1 MILETK
7 ATLLV
12 LLIFCVLLL
21 SIPNIGLVKAEGT
34 IYIRSDGA
42 VEGTDKIQRNGEIYV
57 LTGNISAGIQVQ
69 KSNIVLDGAGYT
81 VQGNGVENQRG
92 IDLSNDRGSDLS
104 RPKISNVTVKD
115 MRIVNFSCGVAHV
128 NTANNTII
136 GNYIADCFIGINV
149 MGSPNDFL
157 IKNNTFVNNVNP
169 ISIAYSGGV
178 QVITENSF
186 IDGNFI
192 IVWLSPEPDV
202 DRNYW
207 SDYNGTDADGNGI
220 GDSPYVYGGHQES
233 KYIDKHPLV
242 EPVPVIAEFPSWT
255 IVLPLVIA
263 VMLDAV
269 AYRRELS
276 KSNKRG
282 MGLTEITGT
291 NIQVTTL
298 TATE

>member
-136 GNYIADCFIGINV
+136 ANYIADCFIGINV

-207 SDYNGTDADGNGI
+207 SDYNGSDENNDGI
-220 GDSPYVYGGHQES
+220 GDTPYVITTSPEDYGDADN
-233 KYIDKHPLV
+233 YLLM
-242 EPVPVIAEFPSWT
+242 EPVDDTLIAEFPFWT
-255 IVLPLVIA
+255 PLLIF
-263 VMLDAV
+263 LV
-269 AYRRELS
+269 AFLVVAIIYRQKLSQMRE
-276 KSNKRG
+276 
-282 MGLTEITGT
+282 E
-291 NIQVTTL
+291 Q
-298 TATE
+298 

>member
-21 SIPNIGLVKAEGT
+21 SIPNIGLVKAQGT

-81 VQGNGVENQRG
+81 VQGNGVESQRG
-92 IDLSNDRGSDLS
+92 IDLSNDRGSDPS

-115 MRIVNFSCGVAHV
+115 MRIVNFSCGVEHV

-136 GNYIADCFIGINV
+136 GNYIVNCFIGINV
-149 MGSPNDFL
+149 VGSPNDFL

-169 ISIAYSGGV
+169 ISIAYSGGI

-207 SDYNGTDADGNGI
+207 SDYNGSDENNDGI
-220 GDSPYVYGGHQES
+220 GDTPYVITTSPEDYGDADN
-233 KYIDKHPLV
+233 YPLM
-242 EPVPVIAEFPSWT
+242 EPVDDTLIAEFPFWT
-255 IVLPLVIA
+255 PLLIF
-263 VMLDAV
+263 LV
-269 AYRRELS
+269 AFLVVAIIYRQKLSQMRE
-276 KSNKRG
+276 
-282 MGLTEITGT
+282 E
-291 NIQVTTL
+291 Q
-298 TATE
+298 

>member
-1 MILETK
+1 MK
-7 ATLLV
+7 KSPYLLV
-12 LLIFCVLLL
+12 LLLFL
-21 SIPNIGLVKAEGT
+21 SIVLVVFPQIETVKAEGI
-34 IYIRSDGA
+34 IYILSDGS

-81 VQGNGVENQRG
+81 IQGNGDESRRG
-92 IDLSNDRGSDLS
+92 IDLSNDRGSDPS

-115 MRIVNFSCGVAHV
+115 MRIVNFNRGVEHV

-136 GNYIADCFIGINV
+136 GNYIADCFTGINV
-149 MGSPNDFL
+149 VGSPNDFL

-202 DRNYW
+202 NRNYW
-207 SDYNGTDADGNGI
+207 SDYNGIDANADGI
-220 GDSPYVYGGHQES
+220 GDTPYIYGGDEET
-233 KYIDKHPLV
+233 KYIDEDPLM
-242 EPVPVIAEFPSWT
+242 EPIPVIPEFPSWT
-255 IVLPLVIA
+255 ILSLILAITLFLVIVKRKLCA
-263 VMLDAV
+263 RM
-269 AYRRELS
+269 S
-276 KSNKRG
+276 KSG
-282 MGLTEITGT
+282 
-291 NIQVTTL
+291 
-298 TATE
+298 